1 MKDRKSQPENPEEE
15 QGMDPR
21 LSNKKPKGQ
30 PALGRD
36 IQAKIG
42 QQLRAYYDSLVEPP
56 SDRFSELLKQLD
68 KPGSKEPSE

>member
-1 MKDRKSQPENPEEE
+1 MKEPKAQPDRPEEE
-15 QGMDPR
+15 QTMEPR
-21 LSNKKPKGQ
+21 LSTKRPKGQ

-56 SDRFSELLKQLD
+56 SDRFTELLKQLE
-68 KPGSKEPSE
+68 KPGSKESSE

>member
-1 MKDRKSQPENPEEE
+1 MKEPKAQPEQPEQE
-15 QGMDPR
+15 QDMEPR
-21 LSNKKPKGQ
+21 LTTKRPKGQ

-56 SDRFSELLKQLD
+56 SDRFAELLKQLE
-68 KPGSKEPSE
+68 KPASKDPSE